1 MHIRPE
7 QIEPILE
14 VSRMLGATDDE
25 RVILRRVADCLRD
38 LLEAERA
45 TVFRFHPDTME
56 LVAVVAHG
64 TDGTLDEDP
73 APIKVPLGTGIAG
86 AAGETRSIINI
97 PDAYADDRFFRGVD
111 EATGY
116 RTRSILT
123 VPLVAPEAD
132 ELIGVAQILNRRSGP
147 FTEVDEHLASAL
159 AAQCAVAMRRASL
172 MEDRLRLAAVDLALD
187 LAREI
192 QQETFPT
199 EFDAPEGWSCF
210 GWSMPAEQTGG
221 DTFDVVRTGSSMQ
234 LLVGDATGHGIGP
247 ALSVSQVRSM
257 LRMAARL
264 STAPLEV
271 VRHLNAQLY
280 EDSASSRFVTAWFG
294 HIEEASN
301 RLVSIAMGQGPLLL
315 IRASGKVTELD
326 ADAPPLGVLPE
337 LTVTEPTVFDFEPGD
352 LFVVPTDGIM
362 EAVDQDGRDYGV
374 SRMVDILRN
383 ARDLPLPDMLQL
395 LRDDTVRFHEG
406 SEAVDDRTILAIR
419 FES

>member
-1 MHIRPE
+1 
-7 QIEPILE
+7 
-14 VSRMLGATDDE
+14 
-25 RVILRRVADCLRD
+25 
-38 LLEAERA
+38 
-45 TVFRFHPDTME
+45 
-56 LVAVVAHG
+56 
-64 TDGTLDEDP
+64 
-73 APIKVPLGTGIAG
+73 
-86 AAGETRSIINI
+86 
-97 PDAYADDRFFRGVD
+97 
-111 EATGY
+111 
-116 RTRSILT
+116 
-123 VPLVAPEAD
+123 
-132 ELIGVAQILNRRSGP
+132 
-147 FTEVDEHLASAL
+147 
-159 AAQCAVAMRRASL
+159 
-172 MEDRLRLAAVDLALD
+172 
-187 LAREI
+187 
-192 QQETFPT
+192 
-199 EFDAPEGWSCF
+199 
-210 GWSMPAEQTGG
+210 
-221 DTFDVVRTGSSMQ
+221 
-234 LLVGDATGHGIGP
+234 
-247 ALSVSQVRSM
+247 M